1 MDVEQRSPAPFR
13 KVTNSMVFQIVSLV
27 GAVLILFGFAAQQL
41 RRLDAATMTYQSLNF
56 VGGACLWIAAAA
68 ARQYGFILLEGT
80 WTIMSAYG
88 VWRVMRVR
96 GPSSSS
102 A

>member
-1 MDVEQRSPAPFR
+1 MDVEQRWPASFR

-27 GAVLILFGFAAQQL
+27 GAVLILFAFAAQQL

-56 VGGACLWIAAAA
+56 AGGACLWIAAVA

-88 VWRVMRVR
+88 VWRMARVG

-102 A
+102 S